1 MTETT
6 PTGYLDLVRRNRD
19 FRFLWFGQI
28 VSLLGDWFNL
38 IASASLIALLTQS
51 GVAVGGLFVVRMLAP
66 FIVSPVAGVA
76 ADRYNR
82 KWLLILADASRAV
95 TVLGFLLVR
104 EPQQVWL
111 LYTLTAIQLAIS
123 GFFFPARNAILPD
136 IVSRRELGA
145 ANALSA
151 ATWSVMLAFG
161 AALGGIVAGEWGIY
175 PAFVIDALTFLL
187 SALLIA
193 QVTYE
198 HAPRPDLD
206 TSIAAALQEYLDG
219 LRYLRRHVD
228 YFVITLHKPAF
239 ATLVSGAF
247 QVIQVRLAEQVFVIG
262 EGGSTG
268 LGLLYAS
275 VGVGTG
281 VGPIIARRFTGD
293 RGRALRVAIVAGYA
307 ITAAGLAII
316 GTLSSFGLVLLG
328 TFLRGFGNG
337 IGWVLSTQ
345 LLLQLLPDRVRGRVF
360 STEFAMF
367 TLGNA
372 AGAAVGGWAVDN
384 PALDVSNLLWLMAA
398 LTLVPGILWALWL
411 FLRPDPEETVVDEV
425 SPDEVTPEPV
435 RPDGVGPDGAKPRA
449 APLGDRPDQL

>member
-1 MTETT
+1 VTETT
-6 PTGYLDLVRRNRD
+6 PTGYLTLVRSNRN
-19 FRFLWFGQI
+19 FRFLWLGQI

-82 KWLLILADASRAV
+82 KWLLILADATRAV
-95 TVLGFLLVR
+95 TVLGFLFVR
-104 EPQQVWL
+104 QPEQVWL

-145 ANALSA
+145 ANALSS

-175 PAFVIDALTFLL
+175 PSFVIDAFTFLL

-193 QVTYE
+193 QVAYE

-206 TSIAAALQEYLDG
+206 TSVAAALQEYLDG
-219 LRYLRRHVD
+219 LRYLRQHVD

-239 ATLVSGAF
+239 AVLVSGVF

-281 VGPIIARRFTGD
+281 VGPIVARRFTGD
-293 RGRALRVAIVAGYA
+293 RGRALRVAIVAGYG

-316 GTLSSFGLVLLG
+316 GTLNSFALVLFG
-328 TFLRGFGNG
+328 TFLRGVGNG

-372 AGAAVGGWAVDN
+372 TGAAVGGWAVDN
-384 PALDVSNLLWLMAA
+384 PALDISNILWLMAA
-398 LTLVPGILWALWL
+398 VILAPGFLWALWL
-411 FLRPDPEETVVDEV
+411 FLRPDPQETAPVEEAI
-425 SPDEVTPEPV
+425 PDDGRPRPV
-435 RPDGVGPDGAKPRA
+435 
-449 APLGDRPDQL
+449 PLGDRPDQL